1 MDTSRGVVLSVLI
14 AVVHSSTWPKYV
26 PGFDLIG
33 GYLHDRHLPASTAAA
48 CEQLCTARDNCTA
61 YSYHA
66 AACSDHG
73 EQCPFAEG
81 CCRLKEAGDMDP
93 TGDLGM
99 HPNNNKCS
107 CSALIRI
114 PAAALPMPAI
124 PAKGDTKNVLYLLFD
139 GILLHNS
146 WLLLYCAHTDSLGL
160 G

>member
-1 MDTSRGVVLSVLI
+1 MDTSRGVVLSVLL
-14 AVVHSSTWPKYV
+14 AVVHSSTWPKCV
-26 PGFDLIG
+26 PGFDLMG
-33 GYLHDRHLPASTAAA
+33 GDLHDGHLPASTAAA